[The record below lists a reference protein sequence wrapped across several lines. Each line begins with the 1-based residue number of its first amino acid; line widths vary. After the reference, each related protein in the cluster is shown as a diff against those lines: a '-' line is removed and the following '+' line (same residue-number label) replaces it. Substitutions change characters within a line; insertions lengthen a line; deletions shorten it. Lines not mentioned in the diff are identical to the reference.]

1 MFSSVSLVL
10 GAASAQPRSSDNLA
24 DFLDDMRTPALAL
37 STLLGSSVPD
47 LPDWVAHTL

>member
-10 GAASAQPRSSDNLA
+10 GAASAQPPSSDNLA
-24 DFLDDMRTPALAL
+24 DFLEDMRTPALAL
-37 STLLGSSVPD
+37 STLLSNSATD